1 MKYQI
6 IIIFLIHVIYL
17 KYVGAINLNSH
28 RIKQIIPKAVI
39 LFGLNVEL
47 VEAREAK
54 INETFQK
61 AKNGEIELSQ
71 EPRAVKR
78 RAFAA
83 CKNPEMLKLIQQNPT
98 LANIDSKAC
107 LQKVLADEIV
117 NDVNQAIKDLPN
129 TDLIKLNKKYGDN
142 PI

>member
-1 MKYQI
+1 MKCQI
-6 IIIFLIHVIYL
+6 IIIFINIIFLNYIDAFKL
-17 KYVGAINLNSH
+17 KNCK
-28 RIKQIIPKAVI
+28 IKNIIPTAVL
-39 LFGLNVEL
+39 LFGFSVNT
-47 VEAREAK
+47 VEARVSK

-83 CKNPEMLKLIQQNPT
+83 CKNPEMLKLIQKSPVG
-98 LANIDSKAC
+98 AIDSKTC
-107 LQKVLADEIV
+107 LQKVLANEIT

-129 TDLIKLNKKYGDN
+129 LDLIKLNKKYGDN
-142 PI
+142 PLQ

>member
-1 MKYQI
+1 MNYQI

-83 CKNPEMLKLIQQNPT
+83 CKNPEMLKLIQQKIQQNSCT
-98 LANIDSKAC
+98 
-107 LQKVLADEIV
+107 Q
-117 NDVNQAIKDLPN
+117 
-129 TDLIKLNKKYGDN
+129 Y
-142 PI
+142 PISCFL